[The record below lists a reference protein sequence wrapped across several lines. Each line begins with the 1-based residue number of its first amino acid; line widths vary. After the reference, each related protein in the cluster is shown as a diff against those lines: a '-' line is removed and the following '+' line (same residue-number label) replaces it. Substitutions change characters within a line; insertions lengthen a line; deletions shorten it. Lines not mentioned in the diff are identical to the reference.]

1 MGRFNLT
8 VGATTVVPYVHGRQ
22 KSVKIRIFAQKIK
35 IVKSLKIVVQRIQL
49 LTIATTPQRRIIIII
64 MFVYYIYDINITR
77 SLQKQHPQRRA
88 ELYTEGLMS
97 AKLLSHT
104 AHSG

>member
-35 IVKSLKIVVQRIQL
+35 IVKSLKIVVQRIQIINNRDYSPKTNNNNNNVRL
-49 LTIATTPQRRIIIII
+49 LHLRHKHNAQSTEAT
-64 MFVYYIYDINITR
+64 
-77 SLQKQHPQRRA
+77 
-88 ELYTEGLMS
+88 S
-97 AKLLSHT
+97 AT
-104 AHSG
+104 QG